1 LRLSISETNSLA
13 LRITGPTN
21 MAIPCVAIATN
32 VTQILFG
39 GALPLTPLTAQVVY
53 GTPSGNPDDACFAS
67 TNTALAGKIA
77 LLDRGSTNCLS
88 SEDVYQ
94 AQLAG
99 AVAVLL
105 TTPGDVGFPFRLGD
119 SDPRVT
125 IPVLVIAENYGGAT
139 LKSYLTNKVSVT
151 ASIVGDPAPRIT
163 EWNGPKGF
171 GSVDSLAGFAVPTA
185 GVYPFRLVA
194 GHSSGAAN
202 LEWFSIQPDGT
213 RILINDRS
221 NANALLAFRARTVSA
236 VVPVLNTPVLSG
248 GSITLSWSGSGTLQ
262 EATSIT
268 GPWSTSA
275 NQNNPQTIAVT
286 GNNKFYRIHSP

>member
-1 LRLSISETNSLA
+1 
-13 LRITGPTN
+13 

-32 VTQILFG
+32 VTQLLFG

-53 GTPSGNPDDACFAS
+53 GTPSGNPDDSCFAS

-77 LLDRGSTNCLS
+77 LLDRGSTNCTS
-88 SEDVYQ
+88 ADDAYQ

-105 TTPGDVGFPFRLGD
+105 TTPGDIGFPFRLGD

-125 IPVLVIAENYGGAT
+125 IPVLVIAENFGAAT
-139 LKSYLTNKVSVT
+139 LKGYLTNHVPVT
-151 ASIVGDPAPRIT
+151 ASIVADSAVRIT

-171 GSVDSLAGFAVPTA
+171 GSVDSLAGFNVPVA

-194 GHSSGAAN
+194 GHSGAPPAGAAN

-213 RILINDRS
+213 RILINDTS
-221 NANALLAFRARTVSA
+221 NPKALLAFRARTTSTA
-236 VVPVLNTPVLSG
+236 VPMFNAPTLSG
-248 GSITLSWSGSGTLQ
+248 GQVTISWTGAGTLQ
-262 EATSIT
+262 EATSVL
-268 GPWSTSA
+268 GPWATSPSQA
-275 NQNNPQTIAVT
+275 NPQTVAASS
-286 GNNKFYRIHSP
+286 GFKLYRLHIP